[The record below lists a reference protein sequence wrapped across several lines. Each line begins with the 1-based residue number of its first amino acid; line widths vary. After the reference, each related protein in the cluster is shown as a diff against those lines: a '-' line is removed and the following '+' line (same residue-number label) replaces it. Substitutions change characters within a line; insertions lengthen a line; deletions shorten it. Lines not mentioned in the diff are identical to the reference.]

1 MKIVQIVPGL
11 GEQFYCENCVR
22 DMALVKALGRL
33 GHEVLMVPMY
43 LPVAADAVESGVE
56 TPIFF
61 GGINVYLQQKSRL
74 FRRTP
79 RWLDELFDSPWLLRW
94 AGRRSSMTSSRD
106 LAETTISMLQ
116 GREGRQVK
124 ELNRFMDWLGAKEN
138 RPDVVIISNVLMA
151 GLARPIRDRLGAA
164 VVCMLQDEDG
174 FLDGLGE
181 PYGRQAWQ
189 LASECADDIG
199 AFISTSDYYAKVMQ
213 ERLGLSGERVHAVYM
228 GIDPDQYGPADAGPA
243 VPTIGYLSRACY
255 DRGLA
260 TLVEAFVSLKKAA
273 GLKGLRLRIAGGST
287 GKDKPFLNWIRGRVA
302 GRGLSGDVD
311 FLASFGQESKVAF
324 LQSLSVLS
332 VPEKKPIAYG
342 MYVIESLGCGVP
354 VVEPAIGAFKEL
366 IAATGGGVLYEPNN
380 AETLAG
386 RLKPLLLDPDYGRQL
401 GEKGRQAVLG
411 KFTVDQTAEQ
421 MVGIFEGLC
430 SKTETSDA

>member
-1 MKIVQIVPGL
+1 KIVQVVPGL

-22 DMALVKALGRL
+22 DMALVKALRRL

-43 LPVAADAVESGVE
+43 LPVTADEGERGVE

-124 ELNRFMDWLGAKEN
+124 ELNRLLDWLAAEEN
-138 RPDVVIISNVLMA
+138 RPDVVVISNVLMA

-164 VVCMLQDEDG
+164 IVCMLQDEDS

-189 LASECADDIG
+189 LASDCAHSID

-213 ERLGLSGERVHAVYM
+213 GRLQISGEKVHSVYM
-228 GIDPDQYGPADAGPA
+228 GIDAEQYEPAKRGPE

-255 DRGLA
+255 DRGLD
-260 TLVEAFVSLKKAA
+260 TLVEAFVSLKKDAR
-273 GLKGLRLRIAGGST
+273 LKGLCLRIAGGST
-287 GKDKPFLNWIRGRVA
+287 GKDKPFLNWLRGRLA
-302 GRGLSGDVD
+302 ARGLLGDVD

-342 MYVIESLGCGVP
+342 MYVIESLACGVP
-354 VVEPAIGAFKEL
+354 VVEPAMGALKEL
-366 IAATGGGVLYEPNN
+366 IEATGGGVLFESNN
-380 AETLAG
+380 AATLAAT
-386 RLKPLLLDPDYGRQL
+386 LKPLLLDPDYGRQL
-401 GEKGRQAVLG
+401 GQKGRQAVLA
-411 KFTVDQTAEQ
+411 KFTVDHTAQQ
-421 MVGIFEGLC
+421 MVRIFEGLC
-430 SKTETSDA
+430 SKTEKSDA